1 MTFPRSAGILLH
13 PTSLPGPY
21 GIGTLGKEA
30 RRFIDFLSLAG
41 IRLWQVLPLGPTGY
55 GDSPYQSLSAFAGN
69 PYLIDPDELV
79 ELGILDDRS
88 ANAARSE
95 NRGKVDFGELF
106 VKRNALLDKSW
117 ENFTKTGKEQ
127 TATAIAAPAT
137 GAASVQATSTL
148 VTSTLATSTLAADFS
163 KFKKENSFWLDDFAL
178 FSAVKE
184 EMGHAPWNLWPEKLK
199 RRDPQALAEFAGTS
213 AHADRIG
220 RHEFVQFLFYRQW
233 TALHDYARSNG
244 IRIIGDIPIFVAYD
258 SADTWSQAPLFQL
271 DEQLN
276 PIKVAGVPPDY
287 FTATGQLWGNPLYDW
302 PANQRTGYVWWI
314 ARIRA
319 AFALVDVLRIDHFRG
334 FESYW
339 AVPAKDTTA
348 ANGVWEKGPGTELFK
363 AIFAELGEL
372 PILAEDLG
380 FMTPEVQALRN
391 TLGFPGMKI
400 LQFAFES
407 ETDSG
412 DYPHNYGRN
421 CIVYTGTHDNDT
433 STGWFNATKPDIKER
448 ALAYT
453 AGTPESFSWD
463 MIRTAWSSPACIAVA
478 PAQDL
483 LGLGSEARMNYPG
496 RQDGYWSWRMKEGAL
511 TQDIAARLQRLT
523 RAYFRLS

>member
-1 MTFPRSAGILLH
+1 MIFPRSAGILLH

-30 RRFIDFLSLAG
+30 RQFIDFLSLSG
-41 IRLWQVLPLGPTGY
+41 IGLWQMLPLGPTGY

-69 PYLIDPDELV
+69 PYVIDPDELV
-79 ELGILDDRS
+79 SMGILDTAS

-95 NRGKVDFGELF
+95 NSGRVDFGLMF
-106 VKRNALLDKSW
+106 TRRNALLDTAW
-117 ENFTKTGKEQ
+117 QNFSADRNSANQ
-127 TATAIAAPAT
+127 
-137 GAASVQATSTL
+137 TL
-148 VTSTLATSTLAADFS
+148 VADFER
-163 KFKKENSFWLDDFAL
+163 FRNENSFWLRDFAL
-178 FSAVKE
+178 FSALKE
-184 EMGHAPWNLWPEKLK
+184 SMGNASWIQWPEEFK
-199 RRDPQALAEFAGTS
+199 RRDQQALAKFACEP

-233 TALHDYARSNG
+233 MALHGYAKSRG
-244 IRIIGDIPIFVAYD
+244 IKLIGDIPIFVAYD
-258 SADTWSQAPLFQL
+258 SADTWSHVGLFQL

-276 PIKVAGVPPDY
+276 PTKVAGVPPDY

-302 PANQRTGYVWWI
+302 PANRRTGYAWWI

-319 AFALVDVLRIDHFRG
+319 TFSLVDVVRIDHFRG

-339 AVPAKDTTA
+339 AVPAEDTTA
-348 ANGVWEKGPGTELFK
+348 ADGVWEKGPGIELFK

-380 FMTPEVQALRN
+380 FMTPEVHALRD

-407 ETDSG
+407 ATDGG
-412 DYPHNYGRN
+412 DYPHNFGRN

-433 STGWFNATKPDIKER
+433 SAGWFGAARPDVRAR

-453 AGTPESFSWD
+453 AGRPESFSWD
-463 MIRTAWSSPACIAVA
+463 MIRTAWASPACIAVA

-483 LGLGSEARMNYPG
+483 LGLGSEARMNFPG
-496 RQDGYWSWRMKEGAL
+496 KQDGYWSWRMKDDAL
-511 TQDIAARLQRLT
+511 TQDIADRLRDLT
-523 RAYFRLS
+523 ATYFRTAQRAPDL

>member
-21 GIGTLGKEA
+21 GIGTLGADA
-30 RRFIDFLSLAG
+30 RRFIDLLSDAG
-41 IRLWQVLPLGPTGY
+41 IGLWQVLPLGPTGY

-69 PYLIDPDELV
+69 PYLIDPEELV
-79 ELGILDDRS
+79 KAGLLDRAAAD
-88 ANAARSE
+88 AARLE
-95 NRGKVDFGELF
+95 NVGRVDFGTMF
-106 VKRNALLDKSW
+106 VERNSLLDAAWK
-117 ENFTKTGKEQ
+117 NFCAKYCHAMNKTTGQGE
-127 TATAIAAPAT
+127 TGGGRVAHDRPAQDALT
-137 GAASVQATSTL
+137 
-148 VTSTLATSTLAADFS
+148 ADFES
-163 KFKKENSFWLDDFAL
+163 FRRDNSFWLKDFSL
-178 FSAVKE
+178 FSAIKE
-184 EMGHAPWNLWPEKLK
+184 AEHYAPWIMWPVGLK
-199 RRDPQALAEFAGTS
+199 ERRPEALAAFEADLE
-213 AHADRIG
+213 HADRIG

-233 TALHDYARSNG
+233 AALHDYARQRG
-244 IRIIGDIPIFVAYD
+244 VEIIGDIPIFVAYD
-258 SADTWSQAPLFQL
+258 SADTWSHPELFQL
-271 DEQLN
+271 DKELR

-302 PANQRTGYVWWI
+302 PANKRLGFSWWI
-314 ARIRA
+314 ARIRST
-319 AFALVDVLRIDHFRG
+319 FALVDLLRIDHFRG

-339 AVPAKDTTA
+339 AVPAQDTTA
-348 ANGVWEKGPGTELFK
+348 ANGTWEKGPGTELFR

-380 FMTPEVQALRN
+380 FMTPEVHALRD

-407 ETDSG
+407 ETDE
-412 DYPHNYGRN
+412 DYPHNFVRN

-433 STGWFNATKPDIKER
+433 SMGWFAATTPQIRKR

-453 AGTPESFSWD
+453 AGRAETFNWD
-463 MIRTAWSSPACIAVA
+463 MIRTAWASPACIAVT

-496 RQDGYWSWRMKEGAL
+496 KQGGYWSWRMKDGAL
-511 TQDIAARLQRLT
+511 DTDIAQRLKDLT
-523 RAYFRLS
+523 ATYFRSARR